1 MPPNPNGAALPL
13 IVHIIH
19 HFGVGGMENGL
30 VNLINHLP
38 AGRYRHV
45 IISLCAITDFSN
57 RLRDK
62 SVELIPLNRPEGLD
76 PGLHWELWKLLRR
89 LQPAIVHTRNL
100 ATLECQFAATL
111 AGCKIRVHGEHGRDI
126 FDIAGKSRKYKL
138 LRKLF
143 RPIISRYLAVS
154 KDLQA
159 WLIQEIGVKPP
170 RVTQIY
176 NGVDNANFFPRS
188 GARTSIGP
196 TGFMD
201 EHSLIVGS
209 VGRMAGIKN
218 YPALAKAF
226 VQLIQSD
233 PALAKRLRLLIV
245 GDGPARHECLVI
257 LKNAG
262 YEDLAWLPGTRADI
276 PQLMRAMD
284 VFVMPSLGE
293 GISNTILEAMACGLP
308 VIATRVGGNPELV
321 IDNSNGLLIA
331 ADDVA
336 ALTKALQFYC
346 QQPSKISEHGSRG
359 RQRIEN
365 EFSMSAM
372 IQNYT
377 QVYDALLGK
386 SKLSAD
392 ALVSSPGKS

>member
-1 MPPNPNGAALPL
+1 MPPNPNVAALPL

-45 IISLCAITDFSN
+45 VISLCAITDFSN

-111 AGCKIRVHGEHGRDI
+111 AGCKTRVHGEHGRDI

-143 RPIISRYLAVS
+143 RPVISRYLAVS

-159 WLIQEIGVKPP
+159 WLIQEIGVKPQ

-176 NGVDNANFFPRS
+176 NGVDNASFFPRS
-188 GARTSIGP
+188 GARTSMGP
-196 TGFMD
+196 AGFMD

-226 VQLIQSD
+226 VQLIQSE

-245 GDGPARHECLVI
+245 GDGPARDECMVV

-262 YEDLAWLPGTRADI
+262 YENLAWLPGTRADI
-276 PQLMRAMD
+276 PQIMRAMD

-308 VIATRVGGNPELV
+308 IIATRVGGNPELV

-365 EFSMSAM
+365 EFSMNAM

-377 QVYDALLGK
+377 QVYDDLLGK
-386 SKLSAD
+386 SKLSTD

>member
-1 MPPNPNGAALPL
+1 MQPNPDIAALPL
-13 IVHIIH
+13 IVHVIH

-38 AGRYRHV
+38 AGRFRHV
-45 IISLCAITDFSN
+45 IVSLCAITDFSD

-62 SVELIPLNRPEGLD
+62 GVQLIALNRPEGLD
-76 PGLHWELWKLLRR
+76 PGLYFEVWKLLRR
-89 LQPAIVHTRNL
+89 LRPAIVHTRNL
-100 ATLECQFAATL
+100 ATLECQLAATL

-138 LRKLF
+138 LRKLL
-143 RPIISRYLAVS
+143 RPVISRYLAVS

-159 WLIQEIGVKPP
+159 WLIEEIGVKPQ

-176 NGVDNANFFPRS
+176 NGVDNVNFFPRN
-188 GARTSIGP
+188 GGRTSVGP
-196 TGFMD
+196 AGFMD
-201 EHSLIVGS
+201 EHSLVVGS

-226 VQLIQSD
+226 VQLIQSEPD
-233 PALAKRLRLLIV
+233 LAKHLRLLIV
-245 GDGPARHECLVI
+245 GDGPAREECLII

-262 YEDLAWLPGTRADI
+262 YENLAWFPGTRADI

-308 VIATRVGGNPELV
+308 IIATRVGGNPELV
-321 IDNSNGLLIA
+321 IDNSNGLLVA
-331 ADDVA
+331 AEDVA
-336 ALTKALQFYC
+336 GLTEALQFYC
-346 QQPSKISEHGSRG
+346 RQPSKIAEHGRKG
-359 RQRIEN
+359 RQRIES

-372 IQNYT
+372 MQNYM
-377 QVYDALLGK
+377 QVYDELLGK
-386 SKLSAD
+386 SKQSAD